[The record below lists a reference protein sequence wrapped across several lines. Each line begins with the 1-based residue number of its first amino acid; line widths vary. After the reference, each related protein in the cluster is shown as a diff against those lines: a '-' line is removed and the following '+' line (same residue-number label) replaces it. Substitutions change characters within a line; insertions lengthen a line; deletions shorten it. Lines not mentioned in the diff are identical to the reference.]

1 MFLVSK
7 SARKAIGTMFLV
19 ATLST
24 FVFAYLHIKGMAMS
38 EMTMPGCPF
47 MDTDTSTL
55 CTMSPFE
62 HIEAWQHLLTVTPT
76 TSAILLLLFVLLLGK
91 KRFEIFIKLAR
102 QVPFFARQFFKRNFS
117 VTVFLNTH
125 TFQNDFHQQLFS
137 QGILNPK
144 LH

>member
-1 MFLVSK
+1 MFSVSE
-7 SARKAIGTMFLV
+7 SARKAIGILFLV

-55 CTMSPFE
+55 CTMSPLE

-91 KRFEIFIKLAR
+91 KKFNVFIKLAR
-102 QVPFFARQFFKRNFS
+102 QIPLFARQFLEQNFS
-117 VTVFLNTH
+117 VIVFSDTH
-125 TFQNDFHQQLFS
+125 TFRNDFHQQLFS